1 MNNRTQSS
9 ISNQINKDQTTTP
22 KYETIKLGL
31 DVHADSIV
39 VVRIIDH
46 SGPQPAQRFSPVK
59 FLDWVK
65 TQLPLARCVHSC
77 YEAGPFGFVLHR
89 QLTFLGI
96 NNVVTQPVC
105 LDERHKG
112 VNHDKSDAREL
123 AQRLDR
129 YVAGN
134 RYASATVR
142 VPTPEEEQARIRSR
156 QREQLKRELQRIS
169 AQGRSLLLSQG
180 CREKGAWWKTARW
193 ETLRPR
199 LPDWLTERL
208 DVFCRLIASLNTELN
223 QATAELSKVAPA
235 TRPLGMGG

>member
-1 MNNRTQSS
+1 M
-9 ISNQINKDQTTTP
+9 
-22 KYETIKLGL
+22 
-31 DVHADSIV
+31 
-39 VVRIIDH
+39 
-46 SGPQPAQRFSPVK
+46 
-59 FLDWVK
+59 
-65 TQLPLARCVHSC
+65 
-77 YEAGPFGFVLHR
+77 
-89 QLTFLGI
+89 
-96 NNVVTQPVC
+96 
-105 LDERHKG
+105 
-112 VNHDKSDAREL
+112 NHDKSDAREL

-134 RYASATVR
+134 RYALATVR

-180 CREKGAWWKTARW
+180 YREKGAWWKTARW

-223 QATAELSKVAPA
+223 QATAELSKLAPA
-235 TRPLGMGG
+235 TRPLGMGGLTYETIEREVGDWNRFHKSSSNWQLYGALWRPQCQWAQQLSAFDYKARQRTVANGTGRDGLAIIVMAKGM